1 MIRRVAHLLLI
12 AGLLV
17 MLASTPAL
25 AGTPHDVDIPFT
37 PDCKGEPVPD
47 MPGQGLAALFSGQP
61 DRLPVEADPF
71 ASDSKTTIFEQ
82 YGYAG
87 IRFNNYDLGC
97 GPDAARD
104 PSAVVGT
111 AISNWMLQLPIALT
125 ALTGSLTGVA
135 FQPTFLDAFDPA
147 ISKVSSALHESLF
160 APWFPVVLVVIG
172 MVIIFKARRA
182 ALATSATAVGWSLL
196 IVLLATALFRWP
208 IQAGHLADETVTST
222 LGAAVTKLDGRDGDI
237 DPGTTVASHVESAI
251 FYRAWLSGTLGSSD
265 SATAKKYGPELFDAQ
280 ALTWREAATIEKNPD
295 KAEVIVEAKQDQWRS
310 TAEQIKKSSPEAY
323 EYLTGRRSEA
333 RVGFAVMAT
342 LATFLALPFLLL
354 SSLLLIGCFMIVRLA
369 VMMFPAFATLGA
381 FPAARG
387 LVIGLGRTVGSAI
400 VNSIVFGVGAGVTI
414 MVLGLLFNPGQG
426 TPGWLGLVLMP
437 LFTFIMWKAL
447 RPFRRLTQMV
457 SPRRDHFR
465 TMAEVGDGAR
475 GAGRLIKKGAITAAG
490 VYAGNLG
497 AAATINAVDD
507 EDEQRPAPHRA
518 EADPTPPHPPRALPA
533 SPPPATPPSAPSA
546 GSGKNH
552 ERGPTGDFIPRPMP
566 SQVPVEPTER
576 EWVDGEE
583 VYTIYRPSND
593 SGDNPDDDAA

>member
-1 MIRRVAHLLLI
+1 MIRRIAPLVLVVAT
-12 AGLLV
+12 LLV
-17 MLASTPAL
+17 TASSASAAAVAP
-25 AGTPHDVDIPFT
+25 DRIDIPFT

-47 MPGQGLAALFSGQP
+47 MPGQGLAALFSNSP
-61 DRLPVEADPF
+61 DRLPAKADPF
-71 ASDSKTTIFEQ
+71 EKGSKTTIYEQ

-104 PSAVVGT
+104 PSAVIGT

-125 ALTGSLTGVA
+125 ALTSSLTEVA
-135 FQPTFLDAFDPA
+135 FNPTFLGVFDPA
-147 ISKVSSALHESLF
+147 ITKVSSALHESLF
-160 APWFPVVLVVIG
+160 TAWFPVVLVVIG

-182 ALATSATAVGWSLL
+182 ALATSAAAVGWSLL

-222 LGAAVTKLDGRDGDI
+222 LGAAVTQLDGRDGDVE
-237 DPGTTVASHVESAI
+237 PGSAVASQVESAI
-251 FYRAWLSGTLGSSD
+251 LYRAWLAGTLGSSD
-265 SATAKKYGPELFDAQ
+265 SNVARKYGPDLFDAQ
-280 ALTWREAATIEKNPD
+280 TLTWREAATIEKD
-295 KAEVIVEAKQDQWRS
+295 SDQAESIIDAKQEKWRS
-310 TAEQIKKSSPEAY
+310 TAEEIKESSPEAY

-342 LATFLALPFLLL
+342 LATFFALPFLLL
-354 SSLLLIGCFMIVRLA
+354 SSLLLLGCYMIVRLA

-414 MVLGLLFNPGQG
+414 MVLGLLFAPGHG

-447 RPFRRLTQMV
+447 QPFRRLTEMV
-457 SPRRDHFR
+457 SPHRDHFR
-465 TMAEVGDGAR
+465 TMAGVGDGTR
-475 GAGRLIKKGAITAAG
+475 GAGRLIKKGAVAAAG
-490 VYAGNLG
+490 AYAGNLG
-497 AAATINAVDD
+497 AAATISAVDD
-507 EDEQRPAPHRA
+507 ENDQRAAPHRA
-518 EADPTPPHPPRALPA
+518 EADSAPPQAPSRTAPPTPVP
-533 SPPPATPPSAPSA
+533 A
-546 GSGKNH
+546 GSGASTH
-552 ERGPTGDFIPRPMP
+552 APPAGSETEGFVPRPMP
-566 SQVPVEPTER
+566 SYVPAEPTEQ

-583 VYTIYRPSND
+583 VYTIYRPPETSAKD
-593 SGDNPDDDAA
+593 PDDDAT

>member
-1 MIRRVAHLLLI
+1 MIRRIAPLLLVV

-17 MLASTPAL
+17 TTSSAPASAVTPAEI
-25 AGTPHDVDIPFT
+25 DIPFT

-47 MPGQGLAALFSGQP
+47 MPGQGLAALFSNAP
-61 DRLPVEADPF
+61 DQLPAEADPF
-71 ASDSKTTIFEQ
+71 EKGSKTTIYEQ

-125 ALTGSLTGVA
+125 ALTSSLTEVA
-135 FQPTFLDAFDPA
+135 FQPTFLGVFDPA

-160 APWFPVVLVVIG
+160 AAWFPVVLVVIG

-182 ALATSATAVGWSLL
+182 ALATSAAAVGWSLL

-222 LGAAVTKLDGRDGDI
+222 LGTAVTKLDGQGGDV
-237 DPGTTVASHVESAI
+237 DPGSAVASQVESAI
-251 FYRAWLSGTLGSSD
+251 LYRAWLAGTLGSSD
-265 SATAKKYGPELFDAQ
+265 SSVAKKYGPELFDAQ
-280 ALTWREAATIEKNPD
+280 TLTWREAATIEKNPD
-295 KAEVIVEAKQDQWRS
+295 KAEAIVDAKQEQWRS
-310 TAEQIKKSSPEAY
+310 TAEEIKKSSPEAY
-323 EYLTGRRSEA
+323 EYLTGGRSEA

-414 MVLGLLFNPGQG
+414 MVLGLLFAPGHG

-457 SPRRDHFR
+457 SPHRDHFR
-465 TMAEVGDGAR
+465 TMAEVGDGPRA
-475 GAGRLIKKGAITAAG
+475 AGRLIKKSAVTAAG
-490 VYAGNLG
+490 AYVGNLG
-497 AAATINAVDD
+497 AAATINAIDD
-507 EDEQRPAPHRA
+507 DGEQRTAPHRA
-518 EADPTPPHPPRALPA
+518 EADPPPPPTPRALPA
-533 SPPPATPPSAPSA
+533 GPPVSPPPRPSDSSPETNDGA
-546 GSGKNH
+546 
-552 ERGPTGDFIPRPMP
+552 PTGGFVPQPMP
-566 SQVPVEPTER
+566 SHLPAEPTEQ

-583 VYTIYRPSND
+583 VYTIYRPSD
-593 SGDNPDDDAA
+593 ESAENPDDDAA